1 MSASLDFSMSIL
13 QPQLTEL
20 ANSIRAGLK
29 PLERPAPQT
38 PVEWADGGNFYL
50 SSESSYQEGEWET
63 LPFQVAMLNAMG
75 NDEIRTVNV
84 IKSARVGYSK
94 MLLAASA
101 YQVEHKRR
109 NILVLLPSDGS
120 AARFMKSQIE
130 TMVRDVPSV
139 RQLAH
144 WYGIKNHRDSTLDCK
159 RFSHGKQ
166 LYCRGGAAAK
176 NYRELSVDTVIYD
189 ELAAF
194 EPDVEK
200 EGSSTFLG
208 DKRIEG
214 STFPKSIRGSTPK
227 IKGKCQIETAASK
240 SPHFFRMH
248 IPCPKCRVEQPLLW
262 GGKDCE
268 YGIKWDP
275 ENTKRVWYRCAAS
288 GCEVLQHEMQEQHSS
303 GRWICDRTGV
313 WTRDGLDF
321 YDKSDEVIPA
331 PESVSFHVWTAYSPF
346 TTWVQ
351 IVTDFL
357 AAKGDR
363 NSLKT
368 FVNTTLGETFDD
380 SEGEKVEWE
389 VLYGRREVWA
399 GEVPELAVLLTG
411 SVDTQDDRYEGRVWA
426 WGPGEEAWLVYRFI
440 LLGDPASEELKR
452 KVGLEF
458 QKQFTRADGLV
469 MKVDRWTVDSGGHYT
484 DEVYSMSR
492 QYGLHWV
499 IPTKGSS
506 VYGKPIASMPR
517 TRNKVI
523 GVYLTMIGTDNAK
536 DLIYSRY
543 LLPIDTAKSQAGI
556 SQPGVVHL
564 PSNDDICDETE
575 AKQLTA
581 EQKIA
586 KFVDGKWV
594 HRWETIRPRNEG
606 LDCFVGALGALR
618 ISQQRFGVNLDLLA
632 LEPSPGGDAAISNE
646 ERPRAKSSYWKKN

>member
-1 MSASLDFSMSIL
+1 MSIS

-20 ANSIRAGLK
+20 AGAIRVGLK

-63 LPFQVAMLNAMG
+63 QPFQVAILNAMG
-75 NDEIRTVNV
+75 NDEIRTINV

-101 YQVEHKRR
+101 YQIEHKRR
-109 NILVLLPSDGS
+109 NILVLLPADGS
-120 AARFMKSQIE
+120 AAGFMKSQIE
-130 TMVRDVPSV
+130 TMVRDVPLV
-139 RQLAH
+139 RKLAH
-144 WYGIKNHRDSTLDCK
+144 WFGIKNHRDSTLDCK

-200 EGSSTFLG
+200 EGSPTFLG

-227 IKGKCQIETAASK
+227 LKGKCQIEAAAAE
-240 SPHFFRMH
+240 SPHFFRLH
-248 IPCPKCRVEQPLLW
+248 IPCPCCKTEQPLLW
-262 GGKDCE
+262 GGKDCN
-268 YGIKWDP
+268 YGIKWDRDKP
-275 ENTKRVWYRCAAS
+275 KTVWYLCAAS
-288 GCEVLQHEMQEQHSS
+288 GCKVQQHEMQENHAA
-303 GRWICDRTGV
+303 GRWVCDRTGA

-321 YDKSDEVIPA
+321 YDKGGEAIPA
-331 PESVSFHVWTAYSPF
+331 PDSVTFHVWTAYSPF

-351 IVTDFL
+351 IVADFL
-357 AAKGDR
+357 LVKGDR
-363 NSLKT
+363 NALKT
-368 FVNTTLGETFDD
+368 FVNTTLGETFDEN
-380 SEGEKVEWE
+380 EGEKVAWE
-389 VLYGRREVWA
+389 VLYGRREVWT
-399 GEVPELAVLLTG
+399 GQIPSLAVLLTG

-440 LLGDPASEELKR
+440 LMGDPASEELKR

-469 MKVDRWTVDSGGHYT
+469 MNVDRWTVDSGGHYT
-484 DEVYSMSR
+484 DEVYAMSK
-492 QYGLHWV
+492 QFGVTWI

-506 VYGKPIASMPR
+506 VYGKPIANMPR
-517 TRNKVI
+517 TRNKVT

-543 LLPIDTAKSQAGI
+543 LNQVDTAKSQSGI
-556 SQPGVVHL
+556 AQPGVVHL
-564 PSNDDICDETE
+564 PANDDVCDEVET
-575 AKQLTA
+575 KQLTA
-581 EQKIA
+581 EQKVT
-586 KFVDGKWV
+586 KLVEGKWV
-594 HRWETIRPRNEG
+594 HRWDARGARNEA
-606 LDCFVGALGALR
+606 LDCFVGALAALR

-632 LEPSPGGDAAISNE
+632 LESQPGGEAAASSDD
-646 ERPRAKSSYWKKN
+646 RPRRKSSYWNKS